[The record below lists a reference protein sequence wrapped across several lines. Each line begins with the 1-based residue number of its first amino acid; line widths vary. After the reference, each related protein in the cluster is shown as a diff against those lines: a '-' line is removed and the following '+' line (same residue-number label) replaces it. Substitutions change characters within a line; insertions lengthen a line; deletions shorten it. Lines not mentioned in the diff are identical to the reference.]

1 MADDTIT
8 NDLINNILAGNFNSA
23 EKIVHQNLAQKQ
35 NDLLDQEKIKMAGQI
50 YNNVQP
56 EEAEEVELTDDEI
69 ENAIDDEAKEFEN
82 DESSEENDEEQ
93 E

>member
-1 MADDTIT
+1 MAVDAIT
-8 NDLINNILAGNFNSA
+8 NDLINNILAGNFNNA
-23 EKIVHQNLAQKQ
+23 EKMLHQNLAQKQ

-56 EEAEEVELTDDEI
+56 EEDEEVELTDDDI
-69 ENAIDDEAKEFEN
+69 ENAIDDGAEEL
-82 DESSEENDEEQ
+82 ENDEEQ